1 MMNMQEFLERGIRD
15 ILSERPNGYDATR
28 ACSAVFECELAL
40 MNYLNTHEFSNIAMA
55 WSAAKRGLIY
65 AVNPRSEV
73 SPRSEAILKL
83 VDTINRWSAAGL
95 LDWDAS
101 LTLPF
106 DDKESRDDN
115 DVA

>member
-1 MMNMQEFLERGIRD
+1 MMNMQEFLVRGIRD

-40 MNYLNTHEFSNIAMA
+40 RNYLNTHEFSNISMA

-65 AVNPRSEV
+65 AV

-83 VDTINRWSAAGL
+83 VDTINRWSAEGL

>member
-1 MMNMQEFLERGIRD
+1 MNMQEFLEQGIRD

-40 MNYLNTHEFSNIAMA
+40 RNYLNTHEFSNISMA

-65 AVNPRSEV
+65 AV

-83 VDTINRWSAAGL
+83 VDTINRWSAEGL

>member
-40 MNYLNTHEFSNIAMA
+40 RNYLSTHEFSNISMA
-55 WSAAKRGLIY
+55 WSAAKRGLVY
-65 AVNPRSEV
+65 AV
-73 SPRSEAILKL
+73 SPRSESILKL
-83 VDTINRWSAAGL
+83 VDTINRWAAEGL
-95 LDWDAS
+95 LDWDSS
-101 LTLPF
+101 LSLPF
-106 DDKESRDDN
+106 EKKGDNDDN